1 MEIERKYLISSLP
14 EHLEQYPHRQL
25 EQGYLSTSPVVRV
38 RKDDD
43 KYELTYKSK
52 GLMVREEH
60 NLPLTKESY
69 EHLRTKIDGR
79 LISKKRYCI
88 PYGIY
93 TIELDIFEGDLAP
106 LVLGRGRISYRAGSK
121 YIHPTGLVRRRC
133 HFLTTLSQQF
143 FKSTSAQVKDGN
155 SSVLYFTYFI
165 LQDQIFRGLHAPLCQ
180 SLTPLPVP

>member
-14 EHLEQYPHRQL
+14 EHLEKYPHRQL

-79 LISKKRYCI
+79 LITKKRYCI

-106 LVLGRGRISYRAGSK
+106 LVLAR
-121 YIHPTGLVRRRC
+121 
-133 HFLTTLSQQF
+133 
-143 FKSTSAQVKDGN
+143 
-155 SSVLYFTYFI
+155 
-165 LQDQIFRGLHAPLCQ
+165 
-180 SLTPLPVP
+180 

>member
-52 GLMVREEH
+52 
-60 NLPLTKESY
+60 
-69 EHLRTKIDGR
+69 R
-79 LISKKRYCI
+79 LITKKRYCI

-106 LVLGRGRISYRAGSK
+106 LVLAEVEF
-121 YIHPTGLVRRRC
+121 PTEQEANAFTPPDWFIEDVTFSPLY
-133 HFLTTLSQQF
+133 HNSFLSQ
-143 FKSTSAQVKDGN
+143 
-155 SSVLYFTYFI
+155 
-165 LQDQIFRGLHAPLCQ
+165 LQHK
-180 SLTPLPVP
+180 

>member
-14 EHLEQYPHRQL
+14 EHLEKYPHRQL

-79 LISKKRYCI
+79 LITKKRYCI

-106 LVLGRGRISYRAGSK
+106 LVLAEVEFPTEQEANAFTPPDCIIKCSQFPSCVDFTGFNCIQNCVYCYYLSFFSK
-121 YIHPTGLVRRRC
+121 IALKHRP
-133 HFLTTLSQQF
+133 H
-143 FKSTSAQVKDGN
+143 
-155 SSVLYFTYFI
+155 YFHI
-165 LQDQIFRGLHAPLCQ
+165 
-180 SLTPLPVP
+180 

>member
-93 TIELDIFEGDLAP
+93 TIELDIFEGDLHRLFSP
-106 LVLGRGRISYRAGSK
+106 R
-121 YIHPTGLVRRRC
+121 
-133 HFLTTLSQQF
+133 
-143 FKSTSAQVKDGN
+143 
-155 SSVLYFTYFI
+155 
-165 LQDQIFRGLHAPLCQ
+165 
-180 SLTPLPVP
+180 